1 MKKVL
6 MSYQGYISEIKNPGE
21 EYEIYE
27 GPDATLAWVDAPDNV
42 TLDWTLEWSPT
53 QQDMIWIER
62 DGGYTDNA
70 VARQVAYGQVGEQLD
85 MLYHEL
91 KETGSISQNGTWYQH
106 ITMIKDLID
115 KPIPQE
121 EFLTMEEQ
129 MASLENTEPSINK
142 SPNPSSIE
150 LPAFR
155 RYSKWL
161 NSDS

>member
-6 MSYQGYISEIKNPGE
+6 MSYQGFVSEIRDPGE
-21 EYEIYE
+21 EYEIYD
-27 GPDATLAWVDAPDNV
+27 GPDATIAWVDAPDNV

-53 QQDMIWIER
+53 QQDMVWVER
-62 DGGYTDNA
+62 DGGYTNNA

-106 ITMIKDLID
+106 ITMVKDLID

-121 EFLTMEEQ
+121 EFLTAEEEQ
-129 MASLENTEPSINK
+129 AALENTEPCIDRSAV
-142 SPNPSSIE
+142 PSSME
-150 LPAFR
+150 VPAWR
-155 RYSKWL
+155 RYSGWL
-161 NSDS
+161 NSNS

>member
-6 MSYQGYISEIKNPGE
+6 MSYQGFISEIKNPGE

-53 QQDMIWIER
+53 QQDMIWVER
-62 DGGYTDNA
+62 DGGFTDNA

-91 KETGSISQNGTWYQH
+91 KETGTISQNGTWYQH
-106 ITMIKDLID
+106 ITMVKDVID

-129 MASLENTEPSINK
+129 LASLENTEPSINT

-161 NSDS
+161 NSNT

>member
-6 MSYQGYISEIKNPGE
+6 MSYQGYISEIRNPGE

-42 TLDWTLEWSPT
+42 TLDWTLEWSPS
-53 QQDMIWIER
+53 QQDMVWVER
-62 DGGYTDNA
+62 DGSYTDTA

-106 ITMIKDLID
+106 ITMVKDVID
-115 KPIPQE
+115 KPIVKE

-129 MASLENTEPSINK
+129 QAALENTEPSENK
-142 SPNPSSIE
+142 SPMPSTIE

-155 RYSKWL
+155 RYSQWL
-161 NSDS
+161 NSNS

>member
-6 MSYQGYISEIKNPGE
+6 MSYQGFISEIKNPGE

-42 TLDWTLEWSPT
+42 TLDWTLEWSPS

-62 DGGYTDNA
+62 DGGFTNNA
-70 VARQVAYGQVGEQLD
+70 VARQVAYGEVGEQLD

-91 KETGSISQNGTWYQH
+91 KETGTISQNGTWYQH
-106 ITMIKDLID
+106 ITMVKDVID

-129 MASLENTEPSINK
+129 LAFLENTEPSINK

-161 NSDS
+161 NSNS

>member
-1 MKKVL
+1 
-6 MSYQGYISEIKNPGE
+6 MSYQGYISEIRNPGE

-42 TLDWTLEWSPT
+42 TLDWTLEWSPS
-53 QQDMIWIER
+53 QQDMVWVER
-62 DGGYTDNA
+62 DGSYTDTA

-106 ITMIKDLID
+106 ITMVKDVID
-115 KPIPQE
+115 KPIVKE

-129 MASLENTEPSINK
+129 QAALENTEPSENK
-142 SPNPSSIE
+142 SPMPSTIE

-155 RYSKWL
+155 RYSQWL
-161 NSDS
+161 NSNS